1 MEILSGYHANTR
13 GILYAG
19 CMKPVTE
26 AFRKIM
32 YGHWNNY
39 VAIILLRIVARNTRF
54 FPLKS
59 VYLCSLMNQNKS

>member
-1 MEILSGYHANTR
+1 MLSVGKREGEKKKNGNKSHLMCRPQMKILSGYHANTR

-32 YGHWNNY
+32 YGH
-39 VAIILLRIVARNTRF
+39 
-54 FPLKS
+54 
-59 VYLCSLMNQNKS
+59 